1 MVSYSDVSGWHEIF
15 LGAGSS
21 RKWALGNFLGSLM
34 IYMFGY
40 VSGKFTNSSKSP
52 RILYESLSTNVIARI
67 LGECS
72 RVVRRR
78 RAEKEG
84 RDVM

>member
-1 MVSYSDVSGWHEIF
+1 
-15 LGAGSS
+15 
-21 RKWALGNFLGSLM
+21 M

-52 RILYESLSTNVIARI
+52 RILYESLSTNVIVRI